1 VKSKLKTVQAKLK
14 RQGSLATLHEFSM
27 RALNA
32 AVFFKILRGVYVE
45 RPDPAFLACPERYSA
60 GFLDHQ
66 ALARYAQQP
75 ETELSET
82 FVEQNASRGD
92 RCFALRDGE
101 VLSAYG
107 WYSSRPTPIG
117 IAGLEIQFIP
127 QYVYMYKG
135 FTDHRYRGQR
145 LHAIGMTM
153 ALNECLRAG
162 YKGIVSYVESTNADS
177 LKSCFRMGYRV
188 FGSAYLVRI
197 FGRYFSFYSPG
208 CKKFAF
214 CVVDTGNSTPLV
226 FRKAG

>member
-1 VKSKLKTVQAKLK
+1 MNAKLKAVQAKLK
-14 RQGSLATLHEFSM
+14 RQGTLATLYEFSM

-32 AVFFKILRGVYVE
+32 VVFFKILRGVYVE
-45 RPDPAFLACPERYSA
+45 KPDPAFLACPERYRA
-60 GFLDHQ
+60 GFLDQ
-66 ALARYAQQP
+66 EALAGYARHP
-75 ETELSET
+75 ETELSDT
-82 FVEQNASRGD
+82 FVEQSASRGD

-101 VLSAYG
+101 MLSAYG

-117 IAGLEIQFIP
+117 IAGLEVQFTP
-127 QYVYMYKG
+127 RYVYMYKG

-153 ALNECLRAG
+153 ALDECLRAG

-197 FGRYFSFYSPG
+197 FGRYFSFSSPG
-208 CKKFAF
+208 CKKFEF
-214 CVVDTGNSTPLV
+214 CVVDSRNPTPFV
-226 FRKAG
+226 FRKAS

>member
-1 VKSKLKTVQAKLK
+1 MKTKFTKLRMKLQ
-14 RQGSLATLHEFSM
+14 RQGALATLYELAM
-27 RALNA
+27 AAINA
-32 AVFFKILRGVYVE
+32 VVFFKILRGVYVE

-60 GFLDHQ
+60 GFLEHE
-66 ALARYAQQP
+66 ALRGYTAHP
-75 ETELSET
+75 ETELSEK
-82 FVEQNASRGD
+82 FVEQSAVRGD

-117 IAGLEIQFIP
+117 IGGLEIQFTP

-153 ALNECLRAG
+153 ALDECLRSG

-197 FGRYFSFYSPG
+197 FGRYFTFSSPG

-214 CVVDTGNSTPLV
+214 CVVDSRNPTPFV
-226 FRKAG
+226 FRKA